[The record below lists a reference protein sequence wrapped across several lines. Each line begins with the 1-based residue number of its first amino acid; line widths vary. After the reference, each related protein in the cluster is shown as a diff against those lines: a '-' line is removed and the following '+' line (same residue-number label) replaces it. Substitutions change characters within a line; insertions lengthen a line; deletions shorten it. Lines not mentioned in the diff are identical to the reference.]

1 MKRQLEEVPEDECTP
16 ELKDRIFVEVMGEDG
31 HGRMRTWSSSMTKR
45 CLYQQ
50 SNQAPS
56 EETIRRIRDELRTEF
71 DEKISYLET
80 QLHQMRAQMVSG
92 SFAHSPVGTPRS
104 VPSSSGQ
111 VPDASSAH
119 QTHASENERFT
130 QVPDEVC
137 DDILVV
143 RILRTIIFNSFV
155 VRCITRRKI

>member
-1 MKRQLEEVPEDECTP
+1 
-16 ELKDRIFVEVMGEDG
+16 
-31 HGRMRTWSSSMTKR
+31 MTKR
-45 CLYQQ
+45 RLYQQ
-50 SNQAPS
+50 SNEAPS

-71 DEKISYLET
+71 DDKIFYLEA
-80 QLHQMRAQMVSG
+80 QLHQMRAQMASG

-104 VPSSSGQ
+104 VPFSSGQ

-119 QTHASENERFT
+119 QTHASKNERFT

-143 RILRTIIFNSFV
+143 RILFSFSV
-155 VRCITRRKI
+155 IVLNCFCRLANGYIRIHITY

>member
-1 MKRQLEEVPEDECTP
+1 MKRQLEEVPEDERTP

-45 CLYQQ
+45 SLYQQ

-56 EETIRRIRDELRTEF
+56 EETIRRIRDELRTVF
-71 DEKISYLET
+71 DDKIFYLEA
-80 QLHQMRAQMVSG
+80 QLHQMRAQMASG
-92 SFAHSPVGTPRS
+92 SFAHSPVGTPHS

-119 QTHASENERFT
+119 QTHALENERFT
-130 QVPDEVC
+130 QVPDEV
-137 DDILVV
+137 
-143 RILRTIIFNSFV
+143 
-155 VRCITRRKI
+155 